1 MAIDLQNRLDQ
12 IKVKSGMLVERY
24 KQERQQREQLQE
36 SVSDCERQIKE
47 LKQQIARLREEN
59 EMLKLN
65 GLVNPSREDVENSR
79 TILSKL
85 VRDIDR
91 CIADLTE

>member
-36 SVSDCERQIKE
+36 AVSDCERQIKE
-47 LKQQIARLREEN
+47 LKQQIARLKEEN

-65 GLVNPSREDVENSR
+65 GLVSPSREDVENSR

>member
-47 LKQQIARLREEN
+47 LKQQIARLKEEN

>member
-1 MAIDLQNRLDQ
+1 MAIDLQERLDN

-24 KQERQQREQLQE
+24 KHEREHRLKLEDTIRENISLIA
-36 SVSDCERQIKE
+36 DLR
-47 LKQQIARLREEN
+47 QQIASLTAQN

-65 GLVNPSREDVENSR
+65 GLLNPTRQDALRSKA
-79 TILSKL
+79 ILSKL
-85 VRDIDR
+85 IRDIDR